1 MSTNIEKIEVE
12 EIVDYAMPLMRIDKL
27 ARQIHDDCLHGNL
40 ARAEEMAVHLIAE
53 GRILRNS
60 LVIMQSRNAR

>member
-1 MSTNIEKIEVE
+1 ME

-27 ARQIHDDCLHGNL
+27 AKQIHDDCLDGNL

>member
-1 MSTNIEKIEVE
+1 MTERIEVE

-60 LVIMQSRNAR
+60 LVIMQNKGAQ

>member
-1 MSTNIEKIEVE
+1 MIEKIEVE
-12 EIVDYAMPLMRIDKL
+12 EIVDYAMPLMRIDRL

-40 ARAEEMAVHLIAE
+40 AQAEELTTYLIAE

-60 LVIMQSRNAR
+60 LLIMQNKERTK

>member
-1 MSTNIEKIEVE
+1 MIEKIEVE

-40 ARAEEMAVHLIAE
+40 AQAEELTVHLIAE

-60 LVIMQSRNAR
+60 LLIMQNKERTK

>member
-1 MSTNIEKIEVE
+1 MTERIEVE

-40 ARAEEMAVHLIAE
+40 ARAEEMTVHLIAE

-60 LVIMQSRNAR
+60 LVIMQNKGAQ